1 LLNFKFRLQKYK
13 KWFGKL
19 LLYDIFDKSIF
30 NTLINKNMPIT
41 ANYPDRKSWL
51 KIPENSDFPIQ
62 NIPFGVFITK
72 EDIITIGTRIGDYV
86 IDLGALQKLNYFEG
100 IDLTDDMFMQDTLND
115 FISDGKKTWRL
126 VRNRIADIF
135 DANNTKL
142 KSNKQ
147 HLDLVIF
154 KIDEVEMQ
162 LPVQIGDYTDFY
174 SSKEHATNVG
184 MMFRDPA
191 NALLPN
197 WLHIPVGYHGRS
209 STIVPSGIPVHR
221 PMGQTLPDGE
231 KSPVFGPSRSIDFE
245 LEMGFITTD
254 ANVMGEN
261 IPVHEAEDYI
271 FGMVLLNDWS
281 ARDIQKWE
289 YVPLGPFLAK
299 NFATSISPWIVTMDA
314 LEPFRTKGPKQDPT
328 PLPYL
333 QQKGKNAFDIHL
345 EVAIAPENAEAKVVS
360 KSNFKYMYWS
370 MSQQLAHHTSNG
382 CRVNSGDMMGSGTIS
397 GSEKDSFGSMLELTW
412 GGKNPI
418 TMADGSERK
427 FINDNDTVIMKG
439 FCKNNEVRIGFGE
452 VSSKLLPPF
461 VRK

>member
-1 LLNFKFRLQKYK
+1 
-13 KWFGKL
+13 
-19 LLYDIFDKSIF
+19 
-30 NTLINKNMPIT
+30 MPIT
-41 ANYPDRKSWL
+41 ANDPKRTSWL
-51 KIPENSDFPIQ
+51 EVPEACDFPIQ

-72 EDIITIGTRIGDYV
+72 DDVITIGTRIGDYA
-86 IDLGALQKLNYFEG
+86 IDLGALQQLNYFDG

-135 DANNTKL
+135 DANNAKL
-142 KSNKQ
+142 RDNKKHRAIVVCKVQ
-147 HLDLVIF
+147 D
-154 KIDEVEMQ
+154 VEMQ
-162 LPVQIGDYTDFY
+162 LPVLIGDYTDFY

-184 MMFRDPA
+184 AMFRDPA

-209 STIVPSGIPVHR
+209 STIVPSGISVHR
-221 PMGQTLPDGE
+221 PMGQTVPNGE
-231 KSPVFGPSRSIDFE
+231 TTPVFGPSRAIDFE
-245 LEMGFITTD
+245 LEMAFITTD

-261 IPVHEAEDYI
+261 IPVHETEDYI

-289 YVPLGPFLAK
+289 YIPLGPFLSK

-314 LEPFRTKGPKQDPT
+314 LEPFRTKGPKQDPN

-333 QQKGKNAFDIHL
+333 QQKGKHNFDIQL
-345 EVAIAPENAEAKVVS
+345 EVAIEPEGTEATVVTH
-360 KSNFKYMYWS
+360 SNFKYMYWS

-397 GSEKDSFGSMLELTW
+397 GPTPDSYGSMLELTW
-412 GGKNPI
+412 NGKKPI
-418 TMADGSERK
+418 VMKDGTERK
-427 FINDNDTVIMKG
+427 FINDNDTVIIKG
-439 FCKNNEVRIGFGE
+439 FCRYNGNRIGFGE
-452 VSSKLLPPF
+452 VRSKLLPPF
-461 VRK
+461 VRY

>member
-1 LLNFKFRLQKYK
+1 
-13 KWFGKL
+13 
-19 LLYDIFDKSIF
+19 
-30 NTLINKNMPIT
+30 MPNI
-41 ANYPDRKSWL
+41 ANDPTRKSW
-51 KIPENSDFPIQ
+51 INVPEDSDFPIQ
-62 NIPFGVFITK
+62 NIPFGVFLTK
-72 EDIITIGTRIGDYV
+72 EDVITIGTRIGDTA
-86 IDLGALQKLNYFEG
+86 IDMGALQQLGYFEG
-100 IDLTDDMFMQDTLND
+100 IELTDDMFMQDTLND

-126 VRNRIADIF
+126 VRNRLAELFDINNPKLRDNKEHCEVVIFDLADI
-135 DANNTKL
+135 
-142 KSNKQ
+142 
-147 HLDLVIF
+147 
-154 KIDEVEMQ
+154 EML

-184 MMFRDPA
+184 KMFRDPE

-221 PMGQTLPDGE
+221 PMGQTLPNGE
-231 KSPVFGPSRSIDFE
+231 NSPVFGPSRLVDFE
-245 LEMGFITTD
+245 LETAFITTD

-261 IPVHEAEDYI
+261 IPVNEAEDYI

-281 ARDIQKWE
+281 ARDMQKWE

-299 NFATSISPWIVTMDA
+299 NFASSISPWIVTMDA
-314 LEPFRTKGPKQDPT
+314 LEPFRVKGPKQEPT

-333 QQKGKNAFDIHL
+333 QQKGKHAYDINL
-345 EVAIAPENAEAKVVS
+345 EVYIEPENAEATLVS
-360 KSNFKYMYWS
+360 KSNFKHMYWS
-370 MSQQLAHHTSNG
+370 MSQQLTHHTSNG

-397 GSEKDSFGSMLELTW
+397 GPTEDSYGSMLELTW

-418 TMADGSERK
+418 KMNDGSERK

-439 FCKNNEVRIGFGE
+439 FCQNSSLRIGFGE
-452 VSSKLLPPF
+452 VSSKLLPTF